1 MRTTTLFGAAAVL
14 ALGSGQALAGSSAG
28 YVGAAYLNS
37 ETEIGG
43 AEVEGDGWGADG
55 AAAFELS
62 PDMGLQL
69 GALFVDD
76 DDSDENAFSLNGH
89 LNLRN
94 DKRLIGVF
102 ANLTDADD
110 ETLWAFG
117 AEGELYMSDLTLAG
131 AVSYSSEDEDE
142 AWGLDGEAR
151 YFVTSNFRLEGELGF
166 ANFEGGG
173 GGDDSAVSLGAGAE
187 YQFEQTPFSVF
198 AGYQHAEF
206 DEADL
211 STDAFTIGGR
221 FNFGGSLLDRD
232 RKGASLPGL
241 SSFTGAL
248 GV

>member
-1 MRTTTLFGAAAVL
+1 
-14 ALGSGQALAGSSAG
+14 
-28 YVGAAYLNS
+28 
-37 ETEIGG
+37 
-43 AEVEGDGWGADG
+43 
-55 AAAFELS
+55 
-62 PDMGLQL
+62 
-69 GALFVDD
+69 
-76 DDSDENAFSLNGH
+76 

-102 ANLTDADD
+102 ANLTDSDD

-151 YFVTSNFRLEGELGF
+151 YFVTSNFRLEGEVGF
-166 ANFEGGG
+166 ANFETG
-173 GGDDSAVSLGAGAE
+173 GGDDSAVSVGAGAE
-187 YQFEQTPFSVF
+187 YQFAQTPFSVF
-198 AGYQHAEF
+198 GGYQHAEF